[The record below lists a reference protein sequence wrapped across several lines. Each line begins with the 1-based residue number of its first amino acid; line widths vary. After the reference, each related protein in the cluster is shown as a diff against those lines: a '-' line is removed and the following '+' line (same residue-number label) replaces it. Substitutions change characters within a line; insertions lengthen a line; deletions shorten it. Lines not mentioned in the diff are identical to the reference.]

1 MQGSAE
7 FWPFL
12 THRSCFDA
20 APFFRMTHHHSPRSS
35 STPLSRAI
43 HPFAEFL
50 KLETASGLLLMA
62 FAVIAIVWA
71 NSSWGT
77 VYETLF
83 TTQFTVGYGAALLSK
98 PLVLWINDGLMAV
111 FFLVVGLEI
120 KRELM
125 VGELNSLRK
134 AALPAAAALGG
145 CLIPAL
151 IYTSF
156 NRGLPSQ
163 AGWGVPM
170 ATDIAFSLG
179 VLAMLG
185 KRVPLALK
193 VLLTAVAIVDD
204 LAAVVVI
211 AVFYTA
217 TIKVPLLAASLS
229 LIALAWFFGRIGG
242 RHVVVFGLLGI
253 IAWVCMLKSGVHA
266 TIAGVLMAFALPT
279 RKLDHE
285 TESIGDRWEH
295 GLHPWVAFVIMPI
308 FALANAG
315 VVVSGAFTEA
325 LAKPASM
332 GIITGLVL
340 GKPIGIFGFA
350 WLAVKTGFASLPEG
364 LDWAKVFG
372 MSLLAGIGFT
382 MSLFIADLAFG
393 LSESLTYA
401 KAGILTGSLISG
413 IFGFLY
419 LRFSLRNHTA

>member
-1 MQGSAE
+1 MST
-7 FWPFL
+7 P
-12 THRSCFDA
+12 
-20 APFFRMTHHHSPRSS
+20 SS
-35 STPLSRAI
+35 SPPANTPLSRALR
-43 HPFAEFL
+43 PFAEFL

-71 NSSWGT
+71 NSGWGSL
-77 VYETLF
+77 YETLF
-83 TTQFTVGYGAALLSK
+83 STKFTIGYGDGLLSK

-125 VGELNSLRK
+125 TGELNSVRK

-145 CLIPAL
+145 MLIPAAL
-151 IYTSF
+151 YSAF
-156 NRGLPSQ
+156 NHGQPTQ

-204 LAAVVVI
+204 LGAVVVI

-217 TIKVPLLAASLS
+217 SIKGTLLAASLA
-229 LIALAWFFGRIGG
+229 LIGLAWAFGRAGG
-242 RHVVVFGLLGI
+242 RHIVVFGLLGL
-253 IAWVCMLKSGVHA
+253 IAWVFMLKSGVHA
-266 TIAGVLMAFALPT
+266 TIAGVLMAFALPA
-279 RKLDHE
+279 RQLPQE
-285 TESIGDRWEH
+285 EEPIGQRWEH
-295 GLHPWVAFVIMPI
+295 ALHPWVAFVIMPI

-315 VVVSGAFTEA
+315 VVVSGSFTTA
-325 LAKPASM
+325 LAQPPSL
-332 GIITGLVL
+332 GIIAGLVL

-350 WLAVKTGFASLPEG
+350 WLSVKLGLASLPAG
-364 LDWAKVFG
+364 LTWGKVFG

-393 LSESLTYA
+393 LSTSLADA
-401 KAGILTGSLISG
+401 KAGILAGSLLSG
-413 IFGFLY
+413 VLGFLY
-419 LRFSLRNHTA
+419 LRFTSRNSPAST